1 MDAGTAHAM
10 SWTELT
16 KGHVP
21 PPLTGPSLTIS
32 PPPPPPPPTIF
43 LFGGKSVL
51 TRRLTANM
59 WAMDIPSRTW
69 TQLDPGPGPAP
80 RYFHSMDVY
89 HDKLVCFGGMSDAE
103 PDMAVHNDV
112 WVFDCPARRW
122 LAQPSPSGG
131 IGLGIDMAAQD
142 PGLVPSPRYAHL
154 SAISR
159 GQLVVSGGQH
169 SDNSWIYE
177 INVYDLQSRVWVSK
191 TEQPQAGGMFSKGAY
206 RSVAAS
212 SSKRVI
218 MPAPE
223 SKPGSQSYSVDEE
236 GEGGDVWCYSNYD
249 FAKVRRELDII
260 SPSSS
265 SQPTAKHNPPPNH
278 AILDR
283 SALMRG
289 SSQPP
294 GLRFPTGGIV
304 GNHFILCG
312 LYLASVSGKFSIWA
326 LNMETMAW
334 RHIEPAAL
342 AGGSWNRAVVWAER
356 GKVLVFGNA
365 QLDLAHDY
373 SRRAVNLDH
382 MAVISL
388 EAFGI
393 YQPPSLVVPP
403 KVQQTGLSMM
413 DEKLASDF
421 EVICDDGRRVKCAR
435 KVLSERW
442 PWFNEQEK
450 TLGRETQNVITEA
463 PAVDI
468 NDTLLGS
475 FTPARLS
482 PSTLTLSEP
491 FPVCVALVQY
501 FYTLSLSTPLQNRA
515 PILSALLFMG
525 KQYGLERLVRL
536 VVHAL
541 HERLEGGG
549 GGGGGGGTAVGIYE
563 IATLAGERDLQVRAL
578 NIVHSGKGGSSS
590 SRGHRSQPDASTGVE
605 NGTSPSNEFRPQGG
619 AVGNGGGATAG
630 NTQSGSGSF
639 ANANAGGEAPMRR
652 ARADSDTIPLDPTT
666 PLAESDVPEEDQR
679 QVSALLSSMSLRGKS
694 NGNVNGNGAPA
705 PTAPLPRLPSS
716 PASAAGLRPSIAMRR
731 GSDRSLASASAS
743 ASAQSPLDSPV
754 LPPLLP
760 PRSAMRVPPPP
771 IAPPPAGRLPPVP
784 NLPKTPDLANSSSD
798 YRDYRHSGG
807 IFRASSP
814 TNSDATNLPATPSES
829 LRESWILPQHRDW
842 SVSTGSGLGAFAF
855 GAMAGAGGGGG
866 GGGGMMDS
874 RSSSGSGLTGLLPVL
889 PEDDPM
895 PSHGNGNGNGRFD
908 LFPGKKQTTT
918 EHSLLPP
925 ASLHH
930 SQSQGQGQTQ
940 RSQSPNVSPISHN
953 LFSFESSS
961 PLPTRA
967 QSVQQSVH
975 NSPIPPTASRA
986 ASYSSSTFSPTYQQ
1000 TLKNNRHLSI
1010 ATQSSGTSG
1019 LSNMSGM
1026 SNPLSPTGTDWSEDS
1041 IGGLVRS
1048 YTGTGRGK
1056 SGMGR
1061 EFDSSSISSGS
1072 TGTSS
1077 KKAAKEEAKLIRE
1090 AEKRQKKAE
1099 AQAHF
1104 EQLRAEQAR
1113 KMALSK
1119 AEAQRRND
1127 IAVANSNAQ
1136 LDKKVMEKAAMERE
1150 REQEKADAKSVKSAA
1165 GGSGKKSKWGKLA
1178 TGFKDAVLFPEGGS
1192 QSTMF

>member
-1 MDAGTAHAM
+1 MDAGTTHAM
-10 SWTELT
+10 SWTEVT

-21 PPLTGPSLTIS
+21 PPLTGPSVTIS
-32 PPPPPPPPTIF
+32 PLPLPHPPTIY

-59 WAMDIPSRTW
+59 WAMDISSRTW
-69 TQLDPGPGPAP
+69 TQIDPGPGPSP

-89 HDKLVCFGGMSDAE
+89 QDKLVCFGGMSDAE
-103 PDMAVHNDV
+103 PNMAVHNDV
-112 WVFDCPARRW
+112 WVFDCLARRW
-122 LAQPSPSGG
+122 LPQPSPSGG
-131 IGLGIDMAAQD
+131 IGLGIEMAAQD

-218 MPAPE
+218 SPAPE
-223 SKPGSQSYSVDEE
+223 SKPGSQSYSVDEA

-265 SQPTAKHNPPPNH
+265 SQPTAKHSPPPNYE
-278 AILDR
+278 ILDK

-326 LNMETMAW
+326 LNMDTMTW

-356 GKVLVFGNA
+356 GKVLVFGNS
-365 QLDLAHDY
+365 QLDLAQDY

-421 EVICDDGRRVKCAR
+421 EVICDDGRRVKCSR

-450 TLGRETQNVITEA
+450 TLGRETQNVLTEA

-541 HERLEGGG
+541 HGRLE
-549 GGGGGGGTAVGIYE
+549 GGGGTAVGIYE

-578 NIVHSGKGGSSS
+578 NIVHGGSSSS

-619 AVGNGGGATAG
+619 AAGNGAPAG
-630 NTQSGSGSF
+630 NTQSGSF
-639 ANANAGGEAPMRR
+639 APGEAPIRR
-652 ARADSDTIPLDPTT
+652 ARADSDTIPFDTT
-666 PLAESDVPEEDQR
+666 PLAESDVPEEDHR
-679 QVSALLSSMSLRGKS
+679 QVTALLSSLRVKS
-694 NGNVNGNGAPA
+694 NG
-705 PTAPLPRLPSS
+705 
-716 PASAAGLRPSIAMRR
+716 PASSLRPSIAMRR
-731 GSDRSLASASAS
+731 QSERSLASA

-784 NLPKTPDLANSSSD
+784 NVPNLPKTPDLANSSCD
-798 YRDYRHSGG
+798 HRHSGG
-807 IFRASSP
+807 IFRPSSP

-842 SVSTGSGLGAFAF
+842 SISTGS
-855 GAMAGAGGGGG
+855 

-895 PSHGNGNGNGRFD
+895 PTHGNGRFD
-908 LFPGKKQTTT
+908 LFPWKKQAMT

-953 LFSFESSS
+953 LFSFESS

-967 QSVQQSVH
+967 QSVQQSMH
-975 NSPIPPTASRA
+975 NSPIPPTASRV

-1000 TLKNNRHLSI
+1000 ILQNNRHLSI

-1026 SNPLSPTGTDWSEDS
+1026 SNPLSPTGTDWSEES
-1041 IGGLVRS
+1041 IGGLIRS
-1048 YTGTGRGK
+1048 YTGKGK

-1119 AEAQRRND
+1119 AEAQRRDD
-1127 IAVANSNAQ
+1127 IAAANSKAQ

-1150 REQEKADAKSVKSAA
+1150 REQEKADAKSLKGA

-1178 TGFKDAVLFPEGGS
+1178 NGFKDAVLFPEGGS

>member
-10 SWTELT
+10 SWTEAT

-21 PPLTGPSLTIS
+21 PPLTGPSVTIS
-32 PPPPPPPPTIF
+32 PLPLPHPPTIF

-59 WAMDIPSRTW
+59 WAMDISSRTW
-69 TQLDPGPGPAP
+69 TQIDPGPGPSP

-89 HDKLVCFGGMSDAE
+89 QDKLVCFGGMSDAE
-103 PDMAVHNDV
+103 PNMAVHNDV
-112 WVFDCPARRW
+112 WVFDCSARRW
-122 LAQPSPSGG
+122 LPQPSPSGGG

-159 GQLVVSGGQH
+159 GRLVVSGGQH
-169 SDNSWIYE
+169 SDNSWVYE

-218 MPAPE
+218 TPAPE

-236 GEGGDVWCYSNYD
+236 GEDVWCYSNYD

-265 SQPTAKHNPPPNH
+265 SQPTAKHNPPPNY
-278 AILDR
+278 AILDK

-326 LNMETMAW
+326 LNMDTMAW

-356 GKVLVFGNA
+356 GKVLVFGNS
-365 QLDLAHDY
+365 QLDLAQDY

-421 EVICDDGRRVKCAR
+421 EVICDDGRRVKCSR

-450 TLGRETQNVITEA
+450 ALGRETQNVITEA

-515 PILSALLFMG
+515 PILSALLFIG

-541 HERLEGGG
+541 HGRLEGGG
-549 GGGGGGGTAVGIYE
+549 GAAVGIYE

-578 NIVHSGKGGSSS
+578 NIVHGGKGGSSS

-619 AVGNGGGATAG
+619 AVGNGAPPAG

-639 ANANAGGEAPMRR
+639 AAGGEAPIRR
-652 ARADSDTIPLDPTT
+652 ARADSDTIPSDTT
-666 PLAESDVPEEDQR
+666 PLAESDVPEEDHR
-679 QVSALLSSMSLRGKS
+679 QVTALLSSLRVKS
-694 NGNVNGNGAPA
+694 NG
-705 PTAPLPRLPSS
+705 
-716 PASAAGLRPSIAMRR
+716 PASSLRPSIAMRR
-731 GSDRSLASASAS
+731 ESDRSLASASAS
-743 ASAQSPLDSPV
+743 AQSPVDPPV

-784 NLPKTPDLANSSSD
+784 NMPNLPKTPDLANSSSSD
-798 YRDYRHSGG
+798 HRHSGG

-814 TNSDATNLPATPSES
+814 TNSEATNLPATPSESLS

-842 SVSTGSGLGAFAF
+842 SVSTGSGLGAI
-855 GAMAGAGGGGG
+855 

-895 PSHGNGNGNGRFD
+895 PTRGNGRFD
-908 LFPGKKQTTT
+908 LFPGGKKQTTT
-918 EHSLLPP
+918 EHGLLPP

-940 RSQSPNVSPISHN
+940 TSPSPNVSPISHN
-953 LFSFESSS
+953 LFSFESS

-967 QSVQQSVH
+967 QSAQQQSVH
-975 NSPIPPTASRA
+975 NSPIPPTASRV

-1041 IGGLVRS
+1041 IGGFIRS
-1048 YTGTGRGK
+1048 YTGKGK

-1119 AEAQRRND
+1119 AEAQRRAD
-1127 IAVANSNAQ
+1127 IAAANSKAE
-1136 LDKKVMEKAAMERE
+1136 LDRKVMEKAAMGRE

-1165 GGSGKKSKWGKLA
+1165 GSGKKSKWGKLA
-1178 TGFKDAVLFPEGGS
+1178 NGFKDAVLFPEGGS